1 MNKDINSLYE
11 QYKSLGNPETFDEFV
26 QLKDQAGEDV
36 FFEFM
41 NNNELYFAI
50 YDDLDFEFKQSIL
63 GIEVINHFNK
73 V

>member
-1 MNKDINSLYE
+1 MNKDINLLYK

-41 NNNELYFAI
+41 NNYVSDSLKKKENSQKTPTKTLA
-50 YDDLDFEFKQSIL
+50 
-63 GIEVINHFNK
+63 
-73 V
+73 